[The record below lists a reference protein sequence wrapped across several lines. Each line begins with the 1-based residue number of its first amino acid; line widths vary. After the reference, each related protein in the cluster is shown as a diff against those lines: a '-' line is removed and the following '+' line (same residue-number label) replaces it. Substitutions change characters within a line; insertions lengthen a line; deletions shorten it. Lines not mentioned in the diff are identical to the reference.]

1 MEQLHETLKTIKQSF
16 RLWMNGEA
24 SRSMRE
30 KGLLYNLNWGIP
42 LMRLKA
48 MAADYPKDLQLAA
61 ALWQENVRECRIL
74 ALLLCPAEEMSL
86 QEAVEWGG
94 RLNNQELAEIAA
106 TSLFQYIAE
115 APALAFLWME
125 TDSSMLQLCA
135 FNVLGRLFR
144 RNWQATAEQQ
154 QSFLS
159 AAAKSLGSDD
169 MGLRRAAYN
178 SVMCFADQSEE
189 NELDADENLK
199 RQNIEIF

>member
-30 KGLLYNLNWGIP
+30 KGLLYKLNWGIP

-86 QEAVEWGG
+86 QEAVEWGS
-94 RLNNQELAEIAA
+94 RLDNQELAEIAA
-106 TSLFQYIAE
+106 TSLFQHIAE
-115 APALAFLWME
+115 ASALAFLWME
-125 TDSSMLQLCA
+125 DENPMLRLCA

-144 RNWQATAEQQ
+144 NNWQATAEQQ
-154 QSFLS
+154 QDFFS
-159 AAAKSLGSDD
+159 AAAKALGSDD

-178 SVMCFADQSEE
+178 CVMCFADQSEE
-189 NELDADENLK
+189 NELAADECLK